1 MPLVYNEQ
9 KGVWEFGED
18 PKFKTKAQAQQY
30 QSQKDA
36 SLERSIA
43 RSMGVGPSQL
53 SELAR
58 QSGTK
63 KALEEEGYAYDDM
76 FETPEYTPGGIST
89 GYEAP
94 EIKGEAAANYQKAAE
109 ELGYNPGIGA
119 DTQDLL
125 AEDQSALS
133 QITNGVI
140 KWAGKTTTNVAGSI
154 IGTAYGIGAAIAN
167 RSFSSFYDNDF
178 QRALDSANE
187 AMDEYLP
194 NYVRREVEDYSL
206 LQQMG
211 TVNFWANDM
220 LGGMSFVAGAVISEY
235 LTAGLASAM
244 IVPRAAKALKY
255 TDRASD
261 VLKGYQTAAFG
272 AKTAIGVNSKT
283 LQELGKFSRQMAVG
297 SFYEAG
303 VEARHFVDEARRNYI
318 EDFRN
323 REGRDPLPEEMSAF
337 MDNAHSVGN
346 ALFAANAALV
356 SLNNMIT
363 LPNSFGPGLTKRF
376 GAGASHKAANE
387 AAFSK
392 GIFGTR
398 EANVIAT
405 KSLTPKQLK
414 NAAKNLGVSI
424 DEVKAMNVVSKK
436 AIRGTTKTDKVL
448 NTLRTVGR
456 RTESAFAEGVWE
468 EGMQGSLSGG
478 ALEYVTNYY
487 DPEAKDTSVGLMSA
501 FAKGMEDTYGSKEGL
516 KEVLIGAILG
526 LTGFAGPGGW
536 QGGIYGSYKADKANQ
551 QQVDRLVDTV
561 NRSKDFGNIFKGMY
575 LAGQQRLV
583 ATQKMDKAAEL
594 NDMFKY
600 KNAENDAFVG
610 YVLGRTEAG
619 MYDAIEGDI
628 IKTVSSMTNDEF
640 AEEFGY
646 ENMTD
651 EEITQRK
658 NEAIAQTKV
667 RAKQIRDGLLT
678 AKNITNSDNIAL
690 NHGLAW
696 TISTLDN
703 IDEREK
709 SLSDLAIKYSGKL
722 INDADV
728 KRYIQLGLALDDQT
742 IKGYKRII
750 AEINKKNL
758 RRETLINGEAKF
770 AGYSTLW
777 AGREQTL
784 IKDRQKIERI
794 EKEIIEL
801 EKERKRV
808 AREMLQ
814 ILRRGSSLEY
824 NNDVDAFG
832 QDMEM
837 FIDFK
842 DQINLQAQLPVSA
855 ERTAQNPKKV
865 YEDLKKL
872 AKYREQVI
880 SEYNMF
886 LSEQG
891 REDFT
896 KSIENINQLAEKDR
910 ISDEFIMAS
919 STTPITEETK
929 VKEIQEAA
937 FMIRGNMFVTHAVK
951 QETGIVQNNQALDSL
966 NRVVQNSNASAQFKS
981 WIDQFSKEYTD
992 LLESETPLPELIKY
1006 LEEKLKE
1013 AKKFADSFKGTQ
1025 EGDNYKEFLD
1035 SNELQ
1040 NIISNLKQQLK
1051 ATNQPAPKKGKGFV
1065 PIIVKA
1071 SQLFTVKPDLKNP
1084 DAVEILKSLTKDKV
1098 KNFKGITIELVTDTE
1113 GGKIVNPTDENNQ
1126 EVTNQGVKIRKGYN
1140 GKQQQ
1145 LAVKYEGTIIGYIY
1159 DPNRYQFDDGS
1170 GGLRNFNGTAEDL
1183 ERLNPDFV
1191 MTDNGALVP
1200 SGLGTEFINTYNALQ
1215 NFWTVADEA
1224 FKNNLTLPSEFL
1236 DNFLFPNLSLN
1247 YTTGTIESL
1256 ESLSSN
1262 PNLQI
1267 TDKEGKP
1274 TRPIIYRSYD
1284 QSIFLYSEESG
1295 NYEKVADDDYNFYYD
1310 TYVAPNRDKI
1320 DHVITNQYILIGNNE
1335 ETINTIGLTYP
1346 DRPVE
1351 DSLKEAILDTYS
1363 DFETSVKNA
1372 NTTSRDELD
1381 IFPVD
1386 TGFIALKDNVK
1397 LRINLLFSKY
1407 NSTYQKD
1414 KDSVLKANPRLV
1426 IQVYNPNA
1434 TSEKDKTM
1442 YINMPYVSENKVKIK
1457 APHILVN
1464 PETNLIIFNSED
1476 SSVKPKIIESNEEL
1490 AEAISKVVSFY
1501 FTENIEVS
1509 SFQQSAEIKE
1519 TDEEGKT
1526 SVVGLETDNLQARI
1540 DMLASLSFRPKSLSA
1555 AASKPKPPASSKT
1568 TNLVSDIVEAVKN
1581 INTDT
1586 AEDKDEA
1593 KDLKKRIE
1601 QEIKKDLSLATAL
1614 QKYIAYLQNYIDK
1627 EFTTMTPSMF
1637 TNEDESEEL
1646 NAKLADINKQI
1657 GEKKDE
1663 AAKIIEKIREENKG
1677 DNKAIRKARKTNLD
1691 LQKLDAEIEKLEER
1705 KAEIISK
1712 TSSAF
1717 KIEENPSED
1726 NIDLEEAFTNLQRML
1741 PPNVITFREF
1751 ETIKRNL
1758 KNKGQISGAFFK
1770 KVIYLARNASKGV
1783 EYHEAFHA
1791 VVRTFLSD
1799 AELNLLFKEAK
1810 VRYGKP
1816 TSIQLKKLKN
1826 QAPQNQNLNDRQL
1839 EILWYEEKMADD
1851 FQSYAVRKDKEYTGI
1866 KGLIKRFFD
1875 KLKALANW
1883 VTNNKADIDALFD
1896 SIYHGNFKAS
1906 KETGAFPIFYGAD
1919 TEVYKLIP
1927 KRTLGYLD
1935 STTSLRVYNRVL
1947 KEVFKIREEEGIVT
1961 DDSIQEALLN
1971 VIDNYY
1977 DVDNDN
1983 FIYGDIL
1990 ASIDA
1995 AKATKIEL
2003 EIKEIYNS
2011 LVFLSS
2017 KASIEFAKEIRRRLE
2032 SVQFEDDPDG
2042 LEYQEDDTPMD
2053 LAIKDNR
2060 TLGGLGS
2067 TSKQMREYMSLMEM
2081 PVDEFN
2087 IGLTEAQ
2094 LASGLFNSYIDP
2106 NELYTSVEAIMT
2118 NTRREDMLKKL
2129 AFQAKSNPKV
2139 QNFFNVLM
2147 QDIKT
2152 ELGMINA
2159 SNEDIVNMHSS
2170 VLFKSNKYNLFIAN
2184 FNKYKSNQITTLA
2197 DPSNGLFKVFRTNM
2211 YDVQEKQISE
2221 WAKNWR
2227 IKGFDENK
2235 TAAKDIL
2242 EEIKRSLKDYSKML
2256 NPDEKPA
2263 YVAKV
2268 QGLFD
2273 SLGISLSKNYVEY
2286 VLLDTAIQKG
2296 KYDEVYLKSSPEL
2309 KQYLDEIKD
2318 NYDLF
2323 IGVEVFGED
2332 DIQGILDS
2340 LKTGSPFLVDSTI
2353 TAFDEM
2359 EDLEDVKNAKSVTA
2373 GAVGRLKNM
2382 ALGNS
2387 YFDENVG
2394 STVVQNADGE
2404 TQYTHLAPN
2413 YFLIQTLAFQDKNF
2427 RSWINAENRE
2437 DGISMLKDV
2446 LQQFGKS
2453 FTDYQIESFYDSVK
2467 NNPLL
2472 HSMITPIN
2480 STAIESDNSRVTNI
2494 IFQNFKLFFNDGLR
2508 NKSLKSIDSADGG
2521 AQVVAE
2527 NYKES
2532 SGSVYAD
2539 LDARATL
2546 YTMMTYFVD
2555 NGQNTFNK
2563 KATIPGGKEVR
2574 FAPFIPLHIEAKNT
2588 QVAVSMPVSKL
2599 STADNGLNNAGAE
2612 IAFTHFMQEYER
2624 IRKVT
2629 KEIQENSKR
2638 DIVKGYNTKLGDR
2651 GTDFFNF
2658 KFLRN
2663 TNPFLYDKLVEAA
2676 RSNNNLPVSQ
2686 SEIKD
2691 LIKDAFNSQLEE
2703 FVELLKSEKL
2713 VYEGKEGETK
2723 VNILPM
2729 FYRTEGNTLNMNN
2742 IAEFFFNSSMNSLN
2756 YNNLMFGDIAYNFK
2770 NPIDFVKRMAGPN
2783 SAGPAIGYGE
2793 SKVAILDDVYNAKG
2807 TETTNAQGYSNPF
2820 WYTRTYLPALGKNT
2834 SAVKKIY
2841 DRIIKGYPLT
2851 SEEISLLKEQGALA
2865 NPRKIAFFDTYLYGK
2880 TSIKLLIREET
2891 SEFKGSSRDRAY
2903 VDSLYDNLKTL
2914 DQSSDEFKATLR
2926 EIHKFW
2932 KPIRGRETLHNRLN
2946 KMELENVPFV
2956 IHASAIKGAITN
2968 LNANE
2973 DEEYQTTVINN
2984 QFVREQV
2991 STDSMKDKIV
3001 HGTQLMQLISSE
3013 HKDDTP
3019 VIFKGKN
3026 TTIGDLRKF
3035 YRKLLGDRVIDSFRM
3050 MREAILD
3057 EDIPKYK
3064 YLLDSFRGSILESG
3078 GDPLLME
3085 MFSSAYQSADMPE
3098 YNLNLPSIEQKFEN
3112 MFLAF
3117 MSKGVLSQKVPG
3129 HKFTLVSDDGY
3140 QIYRNKE
3147 GKPFTG
3153 KEASLILPSN
3163 LGEPSRLQYHK
3174 KDDSKNVY
3182 YAECMISAQLATE
3195 LGLKPGDE
3203 IPPYMLELVGV
3214 RIPTQDKHSMV
3225 FLKVVDILPGV
3236 TGNQIVMPADILD
3249 LSGADFDIDSEF
3261 VRTADFYRDEKG
3273 KIRVY
3278 GDYLESKNPNQ
3289 VAFQEFINSIKKQDK
3304 RVKKDI
3310 KDFESQNED
3319 YIKLVNEKATLQNSL
3334 KRLEDELGVSLL
3346 ASDLSDADLEEF
3358 LDDEEG
3364 LDALLSEY
3372 EAQRNERISD
3382 QQKEI
3387 LKKIKTLNKSIKKVK
3402 KEILLAVLDKNG
3414 YPNTQEDF
3422 DYRYGKQIKDNIEAF
3437 NKGDITGIT
3446 PLTIGEGNN
3455 MTLEIE
3461 KSLIYNEG
3469 NADIATSPAD
3479 DKLGQEFMQ
3488 KNYNAE
3494 EEDSSNKFNNPSSV
3508 ATIFT
3513 PTDIVKAN
3521 SANSIGKD
3529 NVGIAAIWN
3538 VAYAYLRQNTIGL
3551 RKQFLDD
3558 RNLLLSAMGFDN
3570 AVKTILNYSFDTDY
3584 TRDTT
3589 ETRNSVRIVHI
3600 NSTQITFAV
3609 DNAKFQYA
3617 AYFNLSTNTL
3627 GPVLVMT
3634 GKGMSFDRAMLI
3646 NIQPAVLEYEKAAKV
3661 VGGQLKT
3668 QEEKSFT
3675 KADAILNLISEYSEE
3690 LKKIKPEGAG
3700 NVELTPENLIQ
3711 AKLFAE
3717 DKPSTMQRWQY
3728 LEIQLQSLLAIDAA
3742 TKESETIRELGNV
3755 LSLIKGSK
3763 TDFIEM
3769 NGITESLKKL
3779 GIEVVAKSGT
3789 RGLDPNDYE
3798 IKHTKD
3804 FNDLDIPYDLLPIL
3818 KGDGLVSSN
3827 LKTFAAI
3834 MKISEMFV
3842 ITQTK
3847 FALKTFDRVKLSFK
3861 ERKGSSVLNYTDNAK
3876 ALKNQFIAFLSAK
3889 AFGYK
3894 KGKKFSYDTLF
3905 AEPGELTRLSK
3916 LMRDAY
3922 SNPELRNNKFIKY
3935 LTAELTDYTTRESS
3949 MFYGKKLQKF
3959 SGQSRIKKS
3968 PDYKRELMNAF
3979 TELTNGN
3986 FSSQETQELAQALS
4000 AELRE
4005 YLFVKDGLLF
4015 KNKSFISEIGPEH
4028 FKLVSES
4035 LFSVQDALS
4044 GKKSFEEVFGK
4055 SEQELEDEFVE
4066 KFSRYQGNVF
4076 NLISNSYMN
4085 IIGNMRDIKEDVI
4098 AEVFKGSV
4106 DSEIEGSGMT
4116 ASAMIKA
4123 LRAIKDTESLDKI
4136 RKDLMPLAI
4145 DEDTGILTFN
4155 IFAGTKPTDIFDIEG
4170 SKEKNTGIM
4179 KANFKAILST
4189 GLVKPITVLDPAT
4202 KKTSN
4207 RIGYPEFISINSREG
4222 RQEYKLIKVV
4232 KPKKDKTLT
4241 TTSPYEFGS
4250 QATYVPVAIIGTKE
4264 VLPYAID
4271 LDEHD
4276 LYIVR
4281 AQMAIESKKEK
4292 ESEEE
4297 ADENAPDFFE
4307 ETLQKPSAKKQKT
4320 SDSKSSSLGAML
4332 GTKKAK
4338 AKSKE
4343 ETEEAEKRKK
4353 QVEQE
4358 FKKKFGS
4365 GSLFNDDDAEANSL
4379 C

>member
-18 PKFKTKAQAQQY
+18 PKFKTQAQAQQY

-36 SLERSIA
+36 SLESSIA
-43 RSMGVGPSQL
+43 SSMGVGPSQL

-94 EIKGEAAANYQKAAE
+94 EIRGEAAANYQKDAK

-125 AEDQSALS
+125 AEDQTALS
-133 QITNGVI
+133 KITNGVI

-154 IGTAYGIGAAIAN
+154 IGTAYGIGSAIAN
-167 RSFSSFYDNDF
+167 RSFTSFYDNDF
-178 QRALDSANE
+178 QRALDGANE

-206 LQQMG
+206 LEQMG
-211 TVNFWANDM
+211 TLNFWANDM

-235 LTAGLASAM
+235 LTAGMASAM

-255 TDRASD
+255 TDRAAD
-261 VLKGYQTAAFG
+261 ALKGYQAAAFG
-272 AKTAIGVNSKT
+272 TKTAIGVNSKT

-303 VEARHFVDEARRNYI
+303 VEARHFVDESKRNYI

-323 REGRDPLPEEMSAF
+323 KEGRDPLPEEMSAF
-337 MDNAHSVGN
+337 MDNAHNVGN

-392 GIFGTR
+392 GIFGTM
-398 EANVIAT
+398 ETNVIPT

-414 NAAKNLGVSI
+414 NASKNLGVSM
-424 DEVKAMNVVSKK
+424 DEVKAMNVVSRK

-448 NTLRTVGR
+448 NTLRTAGR

-468 EGMQGSLSGG
+468 EGMQGALSGG

-487 DPEAKDTSVGLMSA
+487 DPEAKDTSVGVMSA
-501 FAKGMEDTYGSKEGL
+501 FAQGMEETYGTKEGL
-516 KEVLIGAILG
+516 KEVVIGAILG

-536 QGGIYGSYKADKANQ
+536 QGGIYGSYKADKSNQ

-583 ATQKMDKAAEL
+583 ASQKMDKAAEL

-600 KNAENDAFVG
+600 KSAENDAFVG

-628 IKTVSSMTNDEF
+628 VKTVSSMTNDEF

-651 EEITQRK
+651 EELTQRK
-658 NEAIAQTKV
+658 NEAISQTKT

-678 AKNITNSDNIAL
+678 SKNITNSDNIAL

-703 IDEREK
+703 IDAREE
-709 SLSDLAIKYSGKL
+709 SLANLAIKYSGKL
-722 INDADV
+722 INNSDLQ
-728 KRYIQLGLALDDQT
+728 KYIQLGLALDDT
-742 IKGYKRII
+742 KFIKEYQRII
-750 AEINKKNL
+750 GEIDEKNL

-784 IKDRQKIERI
+784 IKDRQKIDRL
-794 EKEIIEL
+794 EKEIIDL
-801 EKERKRV
+801 EKQRKQV
-808 AREMLQ
+808 AKEMLDM
-814 ILRRGSSLEY
+814 LKKGSSLEY

-832 QDMEM
+832 QDMEIFM
-837 FIDFK
+837 DVK
-842 DQINLQAQLPVSA
+842 DQINLQAKRPTFKDNSG
-855 ERTAQNPKKV
+855 QNPKTV

-886 LSEQG
+886 LSEKG
-891 REDFT
+891 REDFV
-896 KSIENINQLAEKDR
+896 KSIDNINKLIEKDR
-910 ISDEFIMAS
+910 ISEEFQIAVA
-919 STTPITEETK
+919 TTPITEETK

-951 QETGIVQNNQALDSL
+951 QEPGIVQNNQALNSL
-966 NRVVQNSNASAQFKS
+966 NKTVQNSNASAQFKS
-981 WIDQFSKEYTD
+981 WLEQFNKEYTD
-992 LLESETPLPELIKY
+992 LIETEVSISELIKY

-1013 AKKFADSFKGTQ
+1013 AKRFAESFKGTQ
-1025 EGDNYKEFLD
+1025 EGDNYKELVN
-1035 SNELQ
+1035 SNQLQ
-1040 NIISNLKQQLK
+1040 TIIDNLKEQLK

-1071 SQLFTVKPDLKNP
+1071 SQLFTVKPDLQNP
-1084 DAVEILKSLTKDKV
+1084 DAVKILKSLTKDKIQ
-1098 KNFKGITIELVTDTE
+1098 NFEGITIELVNDSE
-1113 GGKIVNPTDENNQ
+1113 GGKIVNPTDEKNQ
-1126 EVTNQGVKIRKGYN
+1126 EVTSQGVKIRKGYN

-1191 MTDNGALVP
+1191 MIDNGALVP

-1215 NFWTVADEA
+1215 NFWTVADKA
-1224 FKNNLTLPSEFL
+1224 FENNLTLPSEFL
-1236 DNFLFPNLSLN
+1236 SNFLFPNLSLN

-1267 TDKEGKP
+1267 KDKNGNT

-1310 TYVAPNRDKI
+1310 TYVEPNRNKI

-1351 DSLKEAILDTYS
+1351 DTIKETILDTYS

-1372 NTTSRDELD
+1372 NTTNKDELD
-1381 IFPVD
+1381 IFPVE

-1414 KDSVLKANPRLV
+1414 KDSVVTAYPRLV

-1434 TSEKDKTM
+1434 TSEKDKTI
-1442 YINMPYVSENKVKIK
+1442 YINMPSIYENKTKIK
-1457 APHILVN
+1457 APHIQVD
-1464 PETNLIIFNSED
+1464 PKTNLIIFNSED
-1476 SSVKPKIIESNEEL
+1476 SSVKPKIIQSNEEL

-1501 FTENIEVS
+1501 FTESVEIS

-1519 TDEEGKT
+1519 TNEEGKT
-1526 SVVGLETDNLQARI
+1526 SIVGLEMDNLQARI
-1540 DMLASLSFRPKSLSA
+1540 DMLASLNFRPKSLSA
-1555 AASKPKPPASSKT
+1555 AASKPKPSASSKT
-1568 TNLVSDIVEAVKN
+1568 INLVSDITDTVN
-1581 INTDT
+1581 SINTDT
-1586 AEDKDEA
+1586 AADKDKA

-1601 QEIKKDLSLATAL
+1601 EEIKKDPSLATPL
-1614 QKYIAYLQNYIDK
+1614 QKYIPYLQKYIDK
-1627 EFTTMTPSMF
+1627 EFTPMSPSMF
-1637 TNEDESEEL
+1637 TNADESEEL
-1646 NAKLADINKQI
+1646 SSELTDINKQI
-1657 GEKKDE
+1657 DEKKTQRE
-1663 AAKIIEKIREENKG
+1663 KIIEKIRNDNKG
-1677 DNKAIRKARKTNLD
+1677 NNPAIVKARKSNTE
-1691 LQKLDAEIEKLEER
+1691 LQSLGTEIEQLEER
-1705 KAEIISK
+1705 KANIISK
-1712 TSSAF
+1712 ILPAF

-1791 VVRTFLSD
+1791 VVRTFLTD

-1816 TSIQLKKLKN
+1816 SSIQLKKLKN
-1826 QAPQNQNLNDRQL
+1826 QAPKNQNLNDRQL
-1839 EILWYEEKMADD
+1839 ELLWYEEKMADE
-1851 FQSYAVRKDKEYTGI
+1851 FQSYAVKKDKEYTGV

-1883 VTNNKADIDALFD
+1883 VTNNKADIDSLFD

-1906 KETGAFPIFYGAD
+1906 KETGAFPIYYGAD

-1927 KRTLGYLD
+1927 KRKLGYLD

-1947 KEVFKIREEEGIVT
+1947 KEVFKIKEEQGIIT
-1961 DDSIQEALLN
+1961 DDSIQEALYN
-1971 VIDNYY
+1971 VVDTYY
-1977 DVDNDN
+1977 NVDSDN

-1990 ASIDA
+1990 ADIDA
-1995 AKATKIEL
+1995 SKATKVEL
-2003 EIKEIYNS
+2003 EIKEIQNS
-2011 LVFLSS
+2011 LVFLSD

-2032 SVQFEDDPDG
+2032 SIQFEDDPDG

-2094 LASGLFNSYIDP
+2094 LASGQFNSYIDP

-2129 AFQAKSNPKV
+2129 AFQARSNPKV

-2152 ELGMINA
+2152 ELRMLNA
-2159 SNEDIVNMHSS
+2159 SNEDIANMPSS

-2227 IKGFDENK
+2227 IKDFDENK
-2235 TAAKDIL
+2235 NAAKKTL
-2242 EEIKRSLKDYSKML
+2242 EELKRSLKDYSKML
-2256 NPDEKPA
+2256 SPEEKPA
-2263 YVAKV
+2263 YIAKV

-2273 SLGISLSKNYVEY
+2273 SLGISLSKNYIEY
-2286 VLLDTAIQKG
+2286 VLLDIAIQKG
-2296 KYDEVYLKSSPEL
+2296 KYEEVYLNSSPEL

-2318 NYDLF
+2318 SYDLF

-2332 DIQGILDS
+2332 DIQGIMDS
-2340 LKTGSPFLVDSTI
+2340 LNTGSPFLVDSTI

-2359 EDLEDVKNAKSVTA
+2359 EDLEDVNNAKSVTA

-2387 YFDENVG
+2387 YFDESVG

-2427 RSWINAENRE
+2427 RAWINAENRE
-2437 DGISMLKDV
+2437 DGITMLKDV

-2453 FTDYQIESFYDSVK
+2453 FSDYQIESFYDAVK
-2467 NNPLL
+2467 SNPLL
-2472 HSMITPIN
+2472 HSMITSTN
-2480 STAIESDNSRVTNI
+2480 STAIEEDNSKVTNI

-2508 NKSLKSIDSADGG
+2508 NKSLKSIESADGG

-2555 NGQNTFNK
+2555 NSQNTFNK

-2574 FAPFIPLHIEAKNT
+2574 FVPFIPLHIEAKNT

-2599 STADNGLNNAGAE
+2599 TTTENGLNNAGAD
-2612 IAFTHFMQEYER
+2612 IAFIHFMQEYER
-2624 IRKVT
+2624 IRKIT
-2629 KEIQENSKR
+2629 KEIKEDSNR
-2638 DIVKGYNTKLGDR
+2638 DIVKGYNTKIGDR

-2658 KFLRN
+2658 KFLKN
-2663 TNPFLYDKLVEAA
+2663 TNPRLYDKLLEDA
-2676 RSNNNLPVSQ
+2676 RSN
-2686 SEIKD
+2686 SELSLSKQEVKD
-2691 LIKDAFNSQLEE
+2691 LIKESFNSQLEE

-2729 FYRTEGNTLNMNN
+2729 FYRSEGNTLNMNN

-2834 SAVKKIY
+2834 SAVKRIY
-2841 DRIIKGYPLT
+2841 DRVIKGYPLT
-2851 SEEISLLKEQGALA
+2851 REEISILKDQGALG
-2865 NPRKIAFFDTYLYGK
+2865 NPRKIAFFDTFLYGK

-2891 SEFKGSSRDRAY
+2891 SEFKGNSRDRAY
-2903 VDSLYDNLKTL
+2903 VDSLYDNLKNL
-2914 DQSSDEFKATLR
+2914 DQSSDEFKATIR

-2932 KPIRGRETLHNRLN
+2932 KPIRGREKLHNRLN
-2946 KMELENVPFV
+2946 KMELEDVPFV
-2956 IHASAIKGAITN
+2956 IHSSAIKGAITN

-2973 DEEYQTTVINN
+2973 EGEYQTTVINN

-3013 HKDDTP
+3013 HKDDTT

-3057 EDIPKYK
+3057 QDIPKYK

-3085 MFSSAYQSADMPE
+3085 MFSSAYQAADMPE

-3140 QIYRNKE
+3140 EIYRNKE
-3147 GKPFTG
+3147 GKPFTS
-3153 KEASLILPSN
+3153 KEASLISPSN

-3261 VRTADFYRDEKG
+3261 VRTADFYRDENG

-3278 GDYLESKNPNQ
+3278 GDYLESKNPNA
-3289 VAFQEFINSIKKQDK
+3289 VAFQEFINSTKKQDK
-3304 RVKKDI
+3304 RIKKDI

-3334 KRLEDELGVSLL
+3334 KKLEDEVGVSLL

-3372 EAQRNERISD
+3372 EAQRNERISE

-3402 KEILLAVLDKNG
+3402 KEILLAVLGKNG

-3422 DYRYGKQIKDNIEAF
+3422 DYKYGKQIKENIEAF
-3437 NKGDITGIT
+3437 NKGNITNIT

-3479 DKLGQEFMQ
+3479 DKLGQEFMK
-3488 KNYNAE
+3488 KNYNTE
-3494 EEDSSNKFNNPSSV
+3494 EEDASNKFNNPSSIS
-3508 ATIFT
+3508 TIFT

-3551 RKQFLDD
+3551 RKKFADD
-3558 RNLLLSAMGFDN
+3558 RSLVLNAMGFDN

-3627 GPVLVMT
+3627 GPVLLMT

-3646 NIQPAVLEYEKAAKV
+3646 NIQPAVLEYEKRAKV

-3668 QEEKSFT
+3668 EAEKSFT
-3675 KADAILNLISEYSEE
+3675 KTDAIISIANEYSEE

-3700 NVELTPENLIQ
+3700 NVELTPQNLIQ
-3711 AKLFAE
+3711 AKLFEE
-3717 DKPSTMQRWQY
+3717 DKPSTLQRWQY
-3728 LEIQLQSLLAIDAA
+3728 LEIQLQSLMAIEAA
-3742 TKESETIRELGNV
+3742 TKESETIKELGNV

-3789 RGLDPNDYE
+3789 KGLDPSNYE

-3842 ITQTK
+3842 ITQTE

-3861 ERKGSSVLNYTDNAK
+3861 ERKGNSVLNYTDNAK

-3889 AFGYK
+3889 AYGHK

-3905 AEPGELTRLSK
+3905 AEPGKLTRLSE
-3916 LMRDAY
+3916 LMRAAY
-3922 SNPELRNNKFIKY
+3922 SNQELKNNKFIKY
-3935 LTAELTDYTTRESS
+3935 LTAELTDYTTKENS

-3986 FSSQETQELAQALS
+3986 FSSTETQDIAKNLS
-4000 AELRE
+4000 VELRE

-4035 LFSVQDALS
+4035 LFSVQDVLS

-4055 SEQELEDEFVE
+4055 SKEELESEFVE

-4085 IIGNMRDIKEDVI
+4085 IIGNMRAIKEDVI
-4098 AEVFKGSV
+4098 REVFDKALDSQMDGS
-4106 DSEIEGSGMT
+4106 DMT
-4116 ASAMIKA
+4116 ASEMIKA
-4123 LRAIKDTESLDKI
+4123 LKAIKEEEALDVI
-4136 RKDLMPLAI
+4136 NKDLMPLTI
-4145 DEDTGILTFN
+4145 DSNTGILTFN

-4170 SKEKNTGIM
+4170 SKSKNTAIM

-4189 GLVKPITVLDPAT
+4189 GLVKPITVLDST
-4202 KKTSN
+4202 TNKTSN
-4207 RIGYPEFISINSREG
+4207 RIGYPEFISINSRQG
-4222 RQEYKLIKVV
+4222 RQVYKLTKVV
-4232 KPKKDKTLT
+4232 KPKNDKTLK
-4241 TTSPYEFGS
+4241 TTSSYEFGS
-4250 QATYVPVAIIGTKE
+4250 QATYVPVATIGTKE

-4276 LYIVR
+4276 AYIVQAEITR
-4281 AQMAIESKKEK
+4281 NSKNKKEVK
-4292 ESEEE
+4292 EE
-4297 ADENAPDFFE
+4297 ADENAPDFFKAARE
-4307 ETLQKPSAKKQKT
+4307 ASSAKEPSVPTKDSSSSPIKNVLG
-4320 SDSKSSSLGAML
+4320 SSKS
-4332 GTKKAK
+4332 TI
-4338 AKSKE
+4338 SKIPD
-4343 ETEEAEKRKK
+4343 
-4353 QVEQE
+4353 E
-4358 FKKKFGS
+4358 FKPKVTFT
-4365 GSLFNDDDAEANSL
+4365 DDADPEEM